1 MPQVYLPEA
10 RLQNMGQK
18 AISASTRIYCS
29 LTHIIPGQYKEIL
42 SARTYLIRYVCMD
55 QGKNVSNSRD
65 ANSQAMF
72 VALGILSPYLPPHL
86 TNKNRQ

>member
-1 MPQVYLPEA
+1 MPQVYLLEA

-18 AISASTRIYCS
+18 AISANTRIYCS

-55 QGKNVSNSRD
+55 QGK
-65 ANSQAMF
+65 MF
-72 VALGILSPYLPPHL
+72 LIPGMPTHRLCMSH
-86 TNKNRQ
+86 